1 MTRLPAHS
9 AVLLAAGG
17 SARLGQPKQALT
29 VNGES
34 LLRRTARL
42 LLETRPRR
50 LIVVLSDPLLA
61 TQLEGMDVDILE
73 NPDWKSGLAASVRLA
88 AEALAGRPEPTL
100 FTGVDQCRLQSI
112 HLDAL
117 LAAADGVHDIAS
129 RYDRE
134 SFGIPALVTPR
145 TLALAGTLEGD
156 RGFGQIWKDHQ
167 DRIRFVEAPEL
178 AFDLDTPTQLRMAV
192 RNRWIDGRK
201 ATGKD
206 ETTVLTL
213 REIKQSRVRA
223 TLIEQAMHLFAERGY
238 DDVTVD
244 EIAAAS
250 GISRRTLFRYFPTKG
265 DVVFAWTETM
275 TDVLREMVAQASRSD
290 RPGPAMCHAFATVID
305 RVGNTPEEGFAFVKL
320 IEQSP
325 ALRQHSLR
333 KYAAWEESIIEAWR
347 GHLPQGENR
356 FLASRVLARSSIAAF
371 RSALDEWLRQEGR
384 EPLLPLL
391 QRAFALQ
398 ETILSDTRKRIS

>member
-61 TQLEGMDVDILE
+61 TQLEGLNVDILE

-88 AEALAGRPEPTL
+88 AGALEGRSEPTL
-100 FTGVDQCRLQSI
+100 FAGVDQCRLQSI

-117 LAAADGVHDIAS
+117 LAASDGIHDIAS

-134 SFGIPALVTPR
+134 SFGIPALVTAR

-156 RGFGQIWKDHQ
+156 RGFGRIWKEHS
-167 DRIRFVEAPEL
+167 DRVRFVEAPEL
-178 AFDLDTPTQLRMAV
+178 AFDLDTPAQLRTAV

-201 ATGKD
+201 AGGKD
-206 ETTVLTL
+206 GTKVLTL

-290 RPGPAMCHAFATVID
+290 RPGPAMCHAFATVIE

-333 KYAAWEESIIEAWR
+333 KYAAWEESIIEAWH

>member
-61 TQLEGMDVDILE
+61 TQLEGMNVDILE
-73 NPDWKSGLAASVRLA
+73 NPNWKSGLAASVRLA
-88 AEALAGRPEPTL
+88 AEALAGRSEPTL
-100 FTGVDQCRLQSI
+100 FAGVDQCRLQSI

-117 LAAADGVHDIAS
+117 LAASDGVHDIAS

-156 RGFGQIWKDHQ
+156 RGFGQIWKDHL
-167 DRIRFVEAPEL
+167 DRVRFVEAPEL
-178 AFDLDTPTQLRMAV
+178 AFDLDTPAQLRMAV
-192 RNRWIDGRK
+192 RNSWIDGRK
-201 ATGKD
+201 AAGKN

-213 REIKQSRVRA
+213 REIKQSRIRA

-250 GISRRTLFRYFPTKG
+250 GISRRTLFRYFATKG

-290 RPGPAMCHAFATVID
+290 RPGPAMCHAFATVIE
-305 RVGNTPEEGFAFVKL
+305 RVGSTPEEGFAFVKL

-333 KYAAWEESIIEAWR
+333 KYAAWEESIIEAWHD
-347 GHLPQGENR
+347 HLPQGRDR

-398 ETILSDTRKRIS
+398 ETILSDTSKRIS